1 MISLEI
7 FSIFNVVFNGLFAI
21 SFLLACFTF
30 VAFTSYLFTW
40 KHDQDKVFRFIFSD
54 FINPDDGIKNSL
66 GALGAYIS
74 HYFFFNAIGISS
86 FFIPFMLFYTSFKF
100 LLRKYKFPGNFR
112 GFRTKITK
120 NQVFIS
126 YLGVGR
132 CLNS

>member
-1 MISLEI
+1 MRGVLKKIKNLWSDFISFFDLGRYLMNPKVRV
-7 FSIFNVVFNGLFAI
+7 SLFAI

-40 KHDQDKVFRFIFSD
+40 KNDQDKVFRFIFSD

-86 FFIPFMLFYTSFKF
+86 FFIPFILFYT
-100 LLRKYKFPGNFR
+100 
-112 GFRTKITK
+112 
-120 NQVFIS
+120 
-126 YLGVGR
+126 
-132 CLNS
+132 